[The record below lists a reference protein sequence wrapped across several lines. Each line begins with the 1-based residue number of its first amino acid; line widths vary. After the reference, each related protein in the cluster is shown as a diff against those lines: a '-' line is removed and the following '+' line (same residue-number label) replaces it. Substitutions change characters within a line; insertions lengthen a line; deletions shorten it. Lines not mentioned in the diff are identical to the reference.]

1 MSILFEL
8 PLEVY
13 DLHGKEYCYGSD
25 PLTPE
30 QLEALERHRG
40 LYETSIALNIPLGII
55 VATVVVLGVLK
66 YFHVF

>member
-1 MSILFEL
+1 ME
-8 PLEVY
+8 
-13 DLHGKEYCYGSD
+13 SD

-40 LYETSIALNIPLGII
+40 LYETSIALNIALGII
-55 VATVVVLGVLK
+55 VAAVVVLGALK